1 MGTCVPIHEL
11 ERSDQ
16 RGTGIAETVAGTG
29 PERCENREAL
39 RKGPVDSLVLDDD
52 HGLEAINRQKHLAKG
67 GIDRKQLE
75 ELVEAGASIAK
86 IAEILERSPGSVRH
100 WLSAY
105 GLETRSTAQR
115 RIAKTAREAGRS
127 TVQRHCQHHG
137 VTDFWLEG
145 RGAYRCLLCRQE
157 AVVRR
162 RRKIKQIL
170 VAEAGGACAICG
182 YDRHLGGLHFH
193 HRDPAVKSFA
203 LSVDGVARSLE
214 RARAEA
220 RKCILLC
227 SNCHAEVEAG
237 IRAIPA

>member
-1 MGTCVPIHEL
+1 VFPSTNSREVTNVERESLKLLL
-11 ERSDQ
+11 EQGLSVAK
-16 RGTGIAETVAGTG
+16 IARRFGKDPSTVSYWMT
-29 PERCENREAL
+29 
-39 RKGPVDSLVLDDD
+39 K

-86 IAEILERSPGSVRH
+86 IAEILQRSPGSVRH

>member
-1 MGTCVPIHEL
+1 MFPSTNSREVTNVERESLKLLL
-11 ERSDQ
+11 EQGLSVAK
-16 RGTGIAETVAGTG
+16 IARRFGKDPSTVSYWMT
-29 PERCENREAL
+29 
-39 RKGPVDSLVLDDD
+39 K

-86 IAEILERSPGSVRH
+86 IAEILQRSPGSVRH

>member
-1 MGTCVPIHEL
+1 M
-11 ERSDQ
+11 RSHQ
-16 RGTGIAETVAGTG
+16 R
-29 PERCENREAL
+29 NRETESDVHRESL
-39 RKGPVDSLVLDDD
+39 KGLLDQGLSVAIIAKRFGKHPSTVSYWMAK
-52 HGLEAINRQKHLAKG
+52 HGLEAVSREKHMAKG
-67 GIDRKQLE
+67 GIDGKRLE

-86 IAEILERSPGSVRH
+86 IAEVLQRSPGSVRH

-115 RIAKTAREAGRS
+115 RIAKRAREAGRS
-127 TVQRHCQHHG
+127 TVQRRCQHHG

-182 YDRHLGGLHFH
+182 YDRHIGGLHFH

-237 IRAIPA
+237 IAAIPA